1 MNRITYFSKHAL
13 KRLDQRSILTF
24 YELAKILDCRVFVE
38 IGSEPGF
45 NREHRLFYSVK
56 DKSYYVAIQDAHTGS
71 VVTVLPPD
79 YHQNICWPVKE
90 EEFSAAKNIALNPP
104 KEYEDY
110 ENIESANTEPSSTFI
125 VAVHFNDTEGMQ
137 KTKEA
142 LKIGALPYN
151 RDISALLND
160 ISLEYEIK
168 HALVK
173 KGIKSDSVWSIS
185 IRLGKKGERVYFD
198 WLDSAL
204 A

>member
-13 KRLDQRSILTF
+13 KRLDQRSVLTF

-90 EEFSAAKNIALNPP
+90 EEFCAAKNIALNPP
-104 KEYEDY
+104 KE
-110 ENIESANTEPSSTFI
+110 
-125 VAVHFNDTEGMQ
+125 
-137 KTKEA
+137 
-142 LKIGALPYN
+142 
-151 RDISALLND
+151 
-160 ISLEYEIK
+160 
-168 HALVK
+168 
-173 KGIKSDSVWSIS
+173 
-185 IRLGKKGERVYFD
+185 
-198 WLDSAL
+198 
-204 A
+204 